1 MEYFFKNASYFFHF
15 EILLNLHLQSHL
27 TGVSVLQLGGDPS
40 IYFDY
45 ILIFHG
51 PVSRILRHVYVAQ
64 LSLVSLWYN
73 EFSAETTTLLLA
85 NSTS

>member
-1 MEYFFKNASYFFHF
+1 M
-15 EILLNLHLQSHL
+15 
-27 TGVSVLQLGGDPS
+27 LQLGGDPS

-73 EFSAETTTLLLA
+73 EFSAETTTLTLGKFHFMT
-85 NSTS
+85 TSEKKKKYFLDIWMLDILDL